1 LGETSPFCGKVWDQC
16 QIKHNI
22 TLAGFGDDTNC
33 TLRKCLDPGCE
44 EVGIPYGKRP
54 LYAMLLAYANFWMR
68 WVYTALTALRMFG
81 KGLFLKSDDAFFL
94 NPWCLADLLVVIAA
108 WFTTPFPFGNLMFFM
123 VLRGAKVIVNS
134 QSPWL
139 WVFRVQMSALGQGLY
154 KIFMVFVFMNFILA
168 FVSLLAISLL
178 GAKGDFH
185 NRCAVPVFKNEGGN
199 ISFTYEPLVPERP
212 CRMNHLYE
220 LDTSRCFSDVWAS
233 EKKNFTPS
241 SQSDTKGL
249 QQPGCQGTCGAIS
262 FYQSNILGTEYI
274 LKVEGVDNFDSP
286 MKADGVFCIGPDF
299 VPLDTAQFPPSPSG
313 VQGGD
318 MKDYKHANL
327 TNWPTVGNNDLRNF
341 DDFGHAAIVL
351 YTIFFRN
358 GWTGPV
364 FPAFAVGGHGV
375 IIAWIVIMIFVSYY
389 LLNITVSITCAY
401 YSEATEQ
408 EKQAAA
414 KRLEDEKPP
423 VFGDDDEED
432 KGDEEDDDEEVSGPK
447 STRDALLEELKNEE
461 YPWCG
466 RGCDLCTLIGKGL
479 TTVRD
484 KIAGVI
490 QAKQPVIYKILKIPC
505 SAVQSVCGSSFKTCC
520 HSLIKCSIYLVFPA
534 FREQKKGDSEDDDA
548 GEEAAPPVLGN
559 SYMSYISVVCMFG
572 CMITQGLQFA
582 QTPLY
587 KCACTDAQIRQME
600 NYDSLVDC
608 SPLGF
613 CLAEFGNP
621 NGTILN
627 KNQTCVSGK
636 CLSKSFQGYA
646 CYNPRFNRVIHAA
659 NITRGL
665 SQPAAEAWMAERAN
679 WCSWGQYLHFA
690 LYGWL
695 LIFLLELCARY
706 LAHQG
711 MVNFF
716 TNNLDPPD
724 ASERDRERSLLDKLR
739 ILNFR
744 NIVDTFCIL
753 ATCAGIFITEFRL
766 PQPFSLAT
774 IMDVQLLLAGVSFS
788 DPFGD
793 ETGVRWDLKLLRLA
807 TIIRLSIRTGAI
819 AKIPAVAVIL
829 RGFRGA
835 EKVTLGFLMLLAVV
849 FFGALTGK
857 ELFDH
862 GYSYMRQRFEGSSNF
877 KDLTSSMLP
886 MLTIMTGSKWY
897 DYAKAGTNSI
907 GVAGFV
913 FFTLYF
919 FIVFFQ
925 FQRIFIAIIVQ
936 NYELEETE
944 KHEAQK
950 LLLNMKFE
958 RIQYETEKSEKEFFA
973 NSGSKGAYDN
983 FSFTKNYEKLL
994 RGAKV
999 TLRDLMDYTEHLASG
1014 GRGFSMANENALIG
1028 EEMTFLDE
1036 QQENQ
1041 GEEEDEVEKALKLK
1055 TKIQRELSIN
1065 PHSKKAKA
1073 EDDPP
1078 PVPIARRISAAAREL
1093 VDNNQYFVGVLLVV
1107 ILASVFFAVYPGI
1120 DEDTGINGL
1129 GNILSLAFLGFFL
1142 AEMVLKMIGYGL
1154 YGVHAETRVT
1164 GYFSRAWCCVDFL
1177 LVVAQAF
1184 DVLTALF
1191 PEMINLGEN
1200 DGFLRGFRAIR
1211 ALRVLVA
1218 VKKIDKD
1225 RNPLTMVMAALGAS
1239 IPSIF
1244 TLLIA
1249 VIFVMFIFALVGMDQ
1264 YSGLLS
1270 RCVTEDELDSTG
1282 TKCRVDS
1289 QCSPGYVGQCPYK
1302 GIGTY
1307 SYCIMDK
1314 VHCFGNKEKIPVAFL
1329 NTKWRSLEAREFR
1342 ILVPREW
1349 KKTKLDFD
1357 NIYSAIYSVF
1367 SLINKSEFEDMLL
1380 QLLSITQR
1388 DKAPVKNSQP
1398 LNAIYLFSLVLVLG
1412 IFVSQIVI
1420 GMIMT
1425 NLRLKSGLAFHTKDQ
1440 LVWPATQQAIKLL
1453 ESSYSPFAARAGGE
1467 EPPEGHPIWIV
1478 LLKIRAKFRG
1488 IRDHW
1493 RWDYLISLTVIFNC
1507 VLLGTYYF
1515 DQTGPRE
1522 QVYFWG
1528 GFACFI
1534 LYCLEFVINMIADA
1548 QSYISAPRNQ
1558 FDVGLTALTAID
1570 LFVLPTYGL
1579 DLGLASLRMF
1589 RLLKLLYK
1597 SETFVRLME
1606 TISFSAPEAMATVIL
1621 TFVVIFV
1628 FAALA
1633 TNMFRD
1639 IKEGKGVSDQSNV
1652 PTDFRDFINALISLF
1667 QLSTGDG
1674 WGQFIDDAAIKAP
1687 HCTPKLWRP
1696 VDLNATKTSSAL
1708 AKERQEMFLSLG
1720 AWKQADLHGNTAIPS
1735 DCGQEIASYA
1745 VFLLFIFI
1753 NNYIILPTFIASII
1767 ASYFSANLR
1776 DHALLND
1783 ADLKKYQ
1790 ESWIDMNPDGNPLLG
1805 KSYFTFKKI
1814 GDRAPKAEQPW
1825 DFSKFHSLTE
1835 MLMMKRCM
1843 LGFSKNNDPM
1853 KYKMAIQRLKHR
1865 AGNAKKFT
1873 VDYKTMCVLLLS
1885 IAEKARPVTIVDK
1898 LRREKVSDSPC
1909 TPLSL
1914 FPGVC

>member
-1 LGETSPFCGKVWDQC
+1 M
-16 QIKHNI
+16 
-22 TLAGFGDDTNC
+22 
-33 TLRKCLDPGCE
+33 
-44 EVGIPYGKRP
+44 PYGNRP
-54 LYAMLLAYANFWMR
+54 LYAMLLFEANFWMR

-81 KGLFLKSDDAFFL
+81 KGLFLRSEAFFL

-108 WFTTPFPFGNLMFFM
+108 WFSTPFPFGNLMFFM

-134 QSPWL
+134 HSAWL
-139 WVFRVQMSALGQGLY
+139 SAVRVQMSALGQGLY
-154 KIFMVFVFMNFILA
+154 KIFMVFVFINFILA

-199 ISFTYEPLVPERP
+199 ISFTYEPMVPERP
-212 CRMNHLYE
+212 CRMTHLYE
-220 LDTSRCFSDVWAS
+220 LDVTRCFSDVWAS
-233 EKKNFTPS
+233 EQTNFTPS
-241 SQSDTKGL
+241 SQSGKKGL
-249 QQPGCQGTCGAIS
+249 QQPGCQGTCGGLS
-262 FYQSNILGTEYI
+262 FYRSNILGTEYN
-274 LKVEGVDNFDSP
+274 LKVEGVDNFDNP
-286 MKADGVFCIGPDF
+286 MQADGVYCIGPDF
-299 VPLDTAQFPPSPSG
+299 VPLDTAQFPPSPKG

-318 MKDYKHANL
+318 MKDYKNANL
-327 TNWPTVGNNDLRNF
+327 TNWPSFGNHDPRNF
-341 DDFGHAAIVL
+341 NDFGHAAIVL
-351 YTIFFRN
+351 YTIFYRN

-364 FPAFAVGGHGV
+364 FPAIAIAGNGV
-375 IIAWIVIMIFVSYY
+375 IIAWIFLTIFVSYY
-389 LLNITVSITCAY
+389 LLNITVSITCAH

-414 KRLEDEKPP
+414 KRLADAQPP
-423 VFGDDDEED
+423 VFGDDEDGPEGDE
-432 KGDEEDDDEEVSGPK
+432 EEDDDEVSGPK
-447 STRDALLEELKNEE
+447 STRDLLLEEMRNEE

-466 RGCDLCTLIGKGL
+466 RGCDLCTLIGMGL
-479 TTVRD
+479 TIVRD

-490 QAKQPVIYKILKIPC
+490 QAKQPVIYNILKIPC
-505 SAVQSVCGSSFKTCC
+505 NAVQSGCGSCFKKCC

-534 FREQKKGDSEDDDA
+534 FKEEKKAIDEDDD
-548 GEEAAPPVLGN
+548 EEKEQVPPVLGN

-572 CMITQGLQFA
+572 CIITQGLQFA

-587 KCACTDAQIRQME
+587 KCACTDAEIRQLE

-636 CLSKSFQGYA
+636 CLTKSFQGYA
-646 CYNPRFNRVIHAA
+646 CYNPRFNRLIHAA

-665 SQPAAEAWMAERAN
+665 PQPAAEEWMAERAN

-711 MVNFF
+711 VVNFF
-716 TNNLDPPD
+716 TNILDPEQP
-724 ASERDRERSLLDKLR
+724 AKTP
-739 ILNFR
+739 NFR
-744 NIVDTFCIL
+744 NIVDTICIL
-753 ATCAGIFITEFRL
+753 ATCAGIFITEFTL
-766 PQPFSLAT
+766 PQPFSLAKL
-774 IMDVQLLLAGVSFS
+774 MDVQLLLAGVSFS

-793 ETGVRWDLKLLRLA
+793 ETGVRWDFKLLRLA

-819 AKIPAVAVIL
+819 AKIPVVAVIL

-835 EKVTLGFLMLLAVV
+835 EKVTLGFLLLLAVV

-862 GYSYMRQRFEGSSNF
+862 GYSYMRNRFESSSNF
-877 KDLTSSMLP
+877 EDLSSSMLP

-897 DYAKAGTNSI
+897 DYAKAGTDSI

-913 FFTLYF
+913 FFCLYY

-936 NYELEETE
+936 NYELEESE

-950 LLLNMKFE
+950 LILNMKFE
-958 RIQYETEKSEKEFFA
+958 RIQYDTGENPRGERAKFFGVA
-973 NSGSKGAYDN
+973 GSKGAYDN
-983 FSFTKNYEKLL
+983 FSFTKHYFELL
-994 RGAKV
+994 RGAKI
-999 TLRDLMDYTEHLASG
+999 TLRDLLAYTEHIASG
-1014 GRGFSMANENALIG
+1014 GRGLSLANENALIG

-1036 QQENQ
+1036 QQDNA
-1041 GEEEDEVEKALKLK
+1041 EEEDELEKALKQK
-1055 TKIQRELSIN
+1055 TKIHQTLSID
-1065 PHSKKAKA
+1065 PFSKKQKI

-1078 PVPIARRISAAAREL
+1078 PEPVARKISRAAREL
-1093 VDNNQYFVGVLLVV
+1093 VDDNQYFVGILLVV
-1107 ILASVFFAVYPGI
+1107 IVASVFFAVYPRI
-1120 DEDTGINGL
+1120 DEDTGMKGL

-1142 AEMVLKMIGYGL
+1142 AEMALKMIGYGL
-1154 YGVHAETRVT
+1154 FGFHKETYIT
-1164 GYFSRAWCCVDFL
+1164 GYFNRFWCCVDFF

-1184 DVLTALF
+1184 DVLTSLF
-1191 PEMINLGEN
+1191 PEIINLGEN
-1200 DGFLRGFRAIR
+1200 DGLLRGFRAIR
-1211 ALRVLVA
+1211 ALRLLVA
-1218 VKKIDKD
+1218 VKKINKSK
-1225 RNPLTMVMAALGAS
+1225 NPLQMIMTALGAS

-1244 TLLIA
+1244 TLLVA

-1307 SYCIMDK
+1307 SYCVMDK
-1314 VHCFGNKEKIPVAFL
+1314 VHCFGNKEKIPIAYL
-1329 NTKWRSLEAREFR
+1329 NTKWRSLEARDFR

-1367 SLINKSEFEDMLL
+1367 SLINRSNFEAMMV

-1388 DKAPVKNSQP
+1388 DKAPVKNAQP
-1398 LNAIYLFSLVLVLG
+1398 LSAIYLFSLVLILG

-1440 LVWPATQQAIKLL
+1440 LVWPATQQAISLL
-1453 ESSYSPFAARAGGE
+1453 ESSYSPFAARAGGAE
-1467 EPPEGHPIWIV
+1467 EFEGHPILIV
-1478 LLKIRAKFRG
+1478 LLKIRSKFRG

-1493 RWDYLISLTVIFNC
+1493 RWNYLMSLTVIFNC
-1507 VLLGTYYF
+1507 VLLGTYYY
-1515 DQTGPRE
+1515 DQSGPRH

-1548 QSYISAPRNQ
+1548 QTYISSPRNQ

-1570 LFVLPTYGL
+1570 LFVLPSYGL

-1589 RLLKLLYK
+1589 RLLKLLYR

-1606 TISFSAPEAMATVIL
+1606 TIVFSAPEAMATVIL

-1633 TNMFRD
+1633 TNMFGD
-1639 IKEGKGVSDQSNV
+1639 IKEGVVVSDQSDV
-1652 PTDFRDFINALISLF
+1652 PTDFRDFINSLISLF
-1667 QLSTGDG
+1667 QLSTGAS
-1674 WGQFIDDAAIKAP
+1674 WGDFIVDAAIQAP
-1687 HCTPKLWRP
+1687 RCTPKLWRP
-1696 VDLNATKTSSAL
+1696 LNLNATKSVL
-1708 AKERQEMFLSLG
+1708 ARERQEMFLSLG
-1720 AWKQADLHGNTAIPS
+1720 AWKQADLHGNIAIPS
-1735 DCGQEIASYA
+1735 DCGQDIASYT

-1776 DHALLND
+1776 DNALIKD

-1790 ESWIDMNPDGNPLLG
+1790 ESWIDMNPEGSPLLG
-1805 KSYFTFKKI
+1805 KSYLTFKKI

-1835 MLMMKRCM
+1835 MLMMKRCT

-1853 KYKMAIQRLKHR
+1853 KYKMAMQRLKQR
-1865 AGNAKKFT
+1865 AGSGKKFT
-1873 VDYKTMCVLLLS
+1873 IDYKTMCVLLLS

-1898 LRREKVSDSPC
+1898 LRREKVGKSIC
-1909 TPLSL
+1909 TPCLCFLLYADYCCTYYSARSYL
-1914 FPGVC
+1914 FFSCPCNRSCH